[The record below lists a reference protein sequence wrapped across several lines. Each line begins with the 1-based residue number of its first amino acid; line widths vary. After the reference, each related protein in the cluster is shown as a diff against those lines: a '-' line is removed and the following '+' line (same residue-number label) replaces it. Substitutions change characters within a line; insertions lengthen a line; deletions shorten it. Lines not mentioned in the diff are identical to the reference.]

1 MTKEQKR
8 QHQYYLDH
16 REHALEVAARYRE
29 SHREQLRAKARALYW
44 SRREQGICTVCGSS
58 PAVEGKAECVGCRAY
73 ELEYKRRSKERRS
86 DNGQSHDSAGDD

>member
-1 MTKEQKR
+1 MTKEQQR

-44 SRREQGICTVCGSS
+44 SRRERGICTACG
-58 PAVEGKAECVGCRAY
+58 AEVTEGFMKCDVCRAFQ
-73 ELEYKRRSKERRS
+73 LEYQRRSESRR
-86 DNGQSHDSAGDD
+86 NKRWEK